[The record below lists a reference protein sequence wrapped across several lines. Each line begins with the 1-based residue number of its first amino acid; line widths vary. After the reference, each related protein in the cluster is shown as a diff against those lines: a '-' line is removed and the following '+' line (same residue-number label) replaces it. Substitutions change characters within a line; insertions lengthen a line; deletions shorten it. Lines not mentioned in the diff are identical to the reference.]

1 MMSINLETVKL
12 GNTQNHLVFT
22 GYVPALNNC
31 YKYSFDYTGVE
42 LTTTAG
48 LLNDQRE
55 RLREELLKDFGYA
68 PFNIT
73 DAEIILGEYGKQY
86 RIEQ

>member
-1 MMSINLETVKL
+1 MMSINLEDVKL
-12 GNTQNHLVFT
+12 GKNSNHLIFS
-22 GYVPALNNC
+22 GYVSALSNF
-31 YKYSFDYTGVE
+31 YKYSFDYTGVD

-48 LLNDQRE
+48 LLDDQRE

-73 DAEIILGEYGKQY
+73 DAKNMLGEYGKQY